1 MSDRTT
7 RREMLKGFGLMAG
20 SAALAPIVHVAPVFA
35 AANEEYVSPF
45 EFNDPSPKVH
55 KFSERASVIDPR
67 AKSHPEINYILEKDG
82 KPRDTM
88 TASVDTRVKPRGRL
102 LLSLMGGSLF
112 SHVNGYGMHAIAVP
126 YADGWFSLVTTGK
139 PKETW
144 RGDVRL
150 EAIAGEDVSALV
162 DIPKPDSLMERAYQF
177 LKWLAK
183 THPLGKW
190 DYFLTK
196 DGSAVRWEAVT
207 LAGLSHGSTTAARFA
222 MHVKVDRVV
231 CFSGPRD
238 QDQSWQAG
246 PSATPPE
253 RYFGFSH
260 VLDAGW
266 VGKHYCRSWE
276 MLGLHKFGPIVDVEK
291 SKPPYENTRRL
302 VTSRDGGG
310 RLNHHNGV
318 APNDFAYR
326 DQEKKF
332 VHAEVWKYLF
342 THSISEVGKATELD
356 PGCQGKPK

>member
-1 MSDRTT
+1 MTPS
-7 RREMLKGFGLMAG
+7 RRDLLAGAGGLVVLPFLG
-20 SAALAPIVHVAPVFA
+20 RCSAAEEPFVFD
-35 AANEEYVSPF
+35 
-45 EFNDPSPKVH
+45 DPKPRMYH
-55 KFSERASVIDPR
+55 LSERASKIDPR
-67 AKSHPEINYILEKDG
+67 CKDHPEINFVLEKDG
-82 KPRDTM
+82 RPRDTM
-88 TASVDTRVKPRGRL
+88 SAAVDTRVKPAGRL
-102 LLSLMGGSLF
+102 LLSLMGGGLF
-112 SHVNGYGMHAIAVP
+112 PHVAAWGMHGIAVP
-126 YADGWFSLVTTGK
+126 YADGWFGVVTAGK
-139 PKETW
+139 PKDTW

-150 EAIAGEDVSALV
+150 EAVTGEDVSPLV

-183 THPLGKW
+183 THPQGKW

-231 CFSGPRD
+231 MFSGPRD

-260 VLDAGW
+260 VVDSGW

-276 MLGLHKFGPIVDVEK
+276 LLGMHKFGPVVDVEA
-291 SKPPYENTRRL
+291 SKPPFENTRRL
-302 VTSRDGGG
+302 VTSRETKAQMVA
-310 RLNHHNGV
+310 HNGV
-318 APNDFAYR
+318 APNDFAFR
-326 DQEKKF
+326 DADKKF

-342 THSISEVGKATELD
+342 THPTSEVGKPTDLD
-356 PGCQGKPK
+356 PDCQKKSK